1 MHLSELKETI
11 EQKVKEILDT
21 SYVYE
26 SNYGLIAEKT
36 FLYIKPVMLI
46 NTEEKRIEGENHLAL
61 VIDNPDKLKELPA
74 DKIANRLICVRAVP
88 EVWLDDVIVQ
98 DGCALK
104 NMIGH
109 RTIVALIYDHNY
121 HIKKDIKQYL
131 HKD

>member
-26 SNYGLIAEKT
+26 TNYGLIAEKT

-61 VIDNPDKLKELPA
+61 VIDNPNKLKELPA

-88 EVWLDDVIVQ
+88 EVWLDDTIVQ
-98 DGCALK
+98 DGCSLK

-109 RTIVALIYDHNY
+109 RTIVALIHDHNY
-121 HIKKDIKQYL
+121 HINKDIKQYL